1 MRTGCVKFGILAQCH
16 VGADKQAEKL
26 ADRVA
31 DHGLF
36 SGSRIDITRY
46 AFGSEPDSQSD
57 SEHDSGSGSGNS
69 SDHDSDSVRASQEG
83 RDDGGETD
91 AEIKELLIK
100 HMI

>member
-1 MRTGCVKFGILAQCH
+1 

-46 AFGSEPDSQSD
+46 AFGREPDSQP
-57 SEHDSGSGSGNS
+57 
-69 SDHDSDSVRASQEG
+69 SVPWRW
-83 RDDGGETD
+83 RDL
-91 AEIKELLIK
+91 A
-100 HMI
+100 